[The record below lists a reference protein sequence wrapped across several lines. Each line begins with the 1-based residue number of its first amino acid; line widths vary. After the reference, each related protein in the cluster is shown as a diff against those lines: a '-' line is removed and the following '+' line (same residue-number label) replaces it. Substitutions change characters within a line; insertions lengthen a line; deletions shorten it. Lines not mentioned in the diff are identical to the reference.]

1 MAIRDAYGQLQAA
14 LHPARHLKKHFNS
27 VLAQALKSTT
37 TCKSSKRYHP
47 YEQFTTLAADSDEH
61 VKICLAKNAA
71 TPPLILADLA
81 CDHHFTVRFW
91 VAMHSAC
98 PLYILKALMNDPVDV
113 VSMAAKGN
121 LERKS

>member
-1 MAIRDAYGQLQAA
+1 MASFKRRSTQPGISKNTLTPFLLKHSNPQQRARAARD
-14 LHPARHLKKHFNS
+14 
-27 VLAQALKSTT
+27 TT
-37 TCKSSKRYHP
+37 LSL
-47 YEQFTTLAADSDEH
+47 EQFTTLAADSDEH

-81 CDHHFTVRFW
+81 CDHHFTVCFW